1 MITSKEIAEKIKM
14 FYNLLYHLDDY
25 IQNKKERKGQL
36 HLSKSI
42 SLVLREIISSKN
54 NFKYFLNKEE
64 IDSQLS
70 KLVSKGKIKRED
82 ESHKNM
88 KSITPLSFNQK
99 NLNTINLF
107 YNATNEVFVM
117 NYLILEKIFSVI
129 RFCFIETVKKRKKDL
144 IKNYENLNQTN
155 FSLRKMDDSETTSF
169 LYSKIS
175 LMKKNTFLKNNLET
189 KIEEEFD
196 TSSTNKGIKKIKSN
210 KAFDDDKIKKE
221 NSKKGNVSINISSL
235 INNSY
240 NFNNI
245 TSSPDIQYNDF
256 IKNKA
261 NLLRNLRWQVRI
273 IDDKIRLSQI
283 KDKLDKPKFNKINQI
298 NPVNQIKQI
307 KQINQIKKQASFPL
321 INTYKNILNKSLD
334 KYRKK
339 EFEESTLISENKID
353 ANNIIKNIM
362 KYKKVNYPRTTLYK
376 NKLEIHNKSGIFNY
390 DYRKV
395 LPLFRLSKIT
405 KSIQNNS

>member
-42 SLVLREIISSKN
+42 RLVLREIISSKN

-70 KLVSKGKIKRED
+70 KLLLSRVKIKIKRED
-82 ESHKNM
+82 ESYKNM
-88 KSITPLSFNQK
+88 KSIRPLSFNQK

-117 NYLILEKIFSVI
+117 NYIIIEKVFSII
-129 RFCFIETVKKRKKDL
+129 RFCFFETVKKRKKDL
-144 IKNYENLNQTN
+144 LKNYENLNKTN
-155 FSLRKMDDSETTSF
+155 FSLRKIDGDETTSF

-196 TSSTNKGIKKIKSN
+196 TSSSNKGMKKIKSN
-210 KAFDDDKIKKE
+210 RAFDDKRKKE
-221 NSKKGNVSINISSL
+221 NSKKCHVSINISSL
-235 INNSY
+235 INNNY
-240 NFNNI
+240 NCNDI
-245 TSSPDIQYNDF
+245 TSSQVIQYNDF
-256 IKNKA
+256 IRKKA
-261 NLLRNLRWQVRI
+261 NLLRNLRWQVRM

-283 KDKLDKPKFNKINQI
+283 KEKLDKPKFNKINPI
-298 NPVNQIKQI
+298 NQVN
-307 KQINQIKKQASFPL
+307 QINQIKKQASFPL
-321 INTYKNILNKSLD
+321 IKTYKNILNKSLD
-334 KYRKK
+334 KYKKK
-339 EFEESTLISENKID
+339 EIEESTLISENKID
-353 ANNIIKNIM
+353 ANNIIDNIM
-362 KYKKVNYPRTTLYK
+362 KSKKLNYPRTTLYK
-376 NKLEIHNKSGIFNY
+376 NKLEIHNKSGIFSNY